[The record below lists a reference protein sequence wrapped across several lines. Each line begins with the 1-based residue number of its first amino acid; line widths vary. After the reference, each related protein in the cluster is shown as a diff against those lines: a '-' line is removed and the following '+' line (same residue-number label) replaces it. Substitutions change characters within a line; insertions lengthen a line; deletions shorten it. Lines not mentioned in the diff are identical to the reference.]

1 MSQITLLYD
10 QYIKTVPQETTCKD
24 RAMETLSKIVP
35 ARDYARLEECLS
47 LAEDKMTEDA
57 FRAGF
62 RAAIMLAKEALS

>member
-10 QYIKTVPQETTCKD
+10 QYIKGANDPAEKYN
-24 RAMETLSKIVP
+24 AMDSIAGIIP
-35 ARDYARLEECLS
+35 AKEYAYFEENLTI
-47 LAEDKMTEDA
+47 AEDKMTEDA